1 MQRKHINT
9 DWETSKPPKSPK
21 KIRVKGIR
29 GLLGVISPS
38 RTSIL
43 AANGDKEVKEYLE
56 NVRKYMNYKRLTTKE
71 EWRTFYSYLRWQRRV
86 ERSKK
91 ECTET

>member
-29 GLLGVISPS
+29 GLLGVISS
-38 RTSIL
+38 SKTQYH
-43 AANGDKEVKEYLE
+43 AAAGDKEVREYLE
-56 NVRKYMNYKRLTTKE
+56 NVRKYMNYRRLTTKE
-71 EWRTFYSYLRWQRRV
+71 EWRTFYSFLRWQRRV
-86 ERSKK
+86 ERSKN
-91 ECTET
+91 ECTEI

>member
-1 MQRKHINT
+1 MQQKYINT

-38 RTSIL
+38 KTQYY
-43 AANGDKEVKEYLE
+43 AAAADNISHHTNAGRDQ
-56 NVRKYMNYKRLTTKE
+56 RKHDTGKCRI
-71 EWRTFYSYLRWQRRV
+71 
-86 ERSKK
+86 
-91 ECTET
+91 

>member
-9 DWETSKPPKSPK
+9 DWETPKPPKSPK

-38 RTSIL
+38 KTQIL
-43 AANGDKEVKEYLE
+43 AANGDKEVQEYLE
-56 NVRKYMNYKRLTTKE
+56 NVRKYMNYRRLTTKE
-71 EWRTFYSYLRWQRRV
+71 EWRTFYSFMRWQRRV
-86 ERSKK
+86 ERSKN

>member
-1 MQRKHINT
+1 MNHKHINT

-38 RTSIL
+38 KTMYYT
-43 AANGDKEVKEYLE
+43 AAGDKEVQIYQN
-56 NVRKYMNYKRLTTKE
+56 NVRKYMNYRRLTTKA
-71 EWRTFYSYLRWQRRV
+71 EWRVFYRYLRLKAG
-86 ERSKK
+86 RSKK
-91 ECTET
+91 ECTEV